1 MGGRM
6 TTGRQSIRRWARAP
20 PDQVE
25 SAVGEG
31 STKPWAGP
39 FCAPAGRP
47 TSGRT
52 AGAER
57 FPIDRAITTD
67 PPAAGETRSYADRA
81 LELPARDAGQA
92 NMRLIGNSASSLERW
107 DTTEVQTRAHPKL
120 EGPIKSACCQK
131 SKKIL
136 WCDFQNSEKSGPP
149 QKSEFSRTAHPGCQ
163 KCPTARNGRR
173 TVSSPGNYAPAP
185 ICETDRQV
193 VTRGAARRVGCAHR
207 SQRVMSG
214 AAHPAVWGKAWGR

>member
-1 MGGRM
+1 VPFEGHLAISSGLGAWRVDHASASSRRARLTPSKQQDAAHSDAELGPLKQQAAASMGGRM
-6 TTGRQSIRRWARAP
+6 TTERQSIRRWARAP

-92 NMRLIGNSASSLERW
+92 NMRLIGNSASSLER
-107 DTTEVQTRAHPKL
+107 
-120 EGPIKSACCQK
+120 
-131 SKKIL
+131 
-136 WCDFQNSEKSGPP
+136 
-149 QKSEFSRTAHPGCQ
+149 
-163 KCPTARNGRR
+163 
-173 TVSSPGNYAPAP
+173 
-185 ICETDRQV
+185 
-193 VTRGAARRVGCAHR
+193 
-207 SQRVMSG
+207 
-214 AAHPAVWGKAWGR
+214 